1 MGRVRVSWPRC
12 VKPQKFILSAC
23 DIRNNVTVKANHC
36 ASWMPN
42 CAAVESR
49 EGNGIDRR
57 RWRFSK
63 DAKFFSTHRRLR
75 FALFNYPACY
85 YAWKRNR
92 VRGVFVI
99 FRRSTLRIK
108 TNSSKYLL
116 FERFLSLFHRR
127 PTFRYAFFRGV
138 VFCSALRSA
147 FARAV
152 QETQATQKSFAYLY
166 KALAPLAL
174 HLSLSISN
182 RSL

>member
-1 MGRVRVSWPRC
+1 MHHECRIVRLWNRVKGTALIGVDDVSARTLNFLARTGVRVS
-12 VKPQKFILSAC
+12 
-23 DIRNNVTVKANHC
+23 
-36 ASWMPN
+36 
-42 CAAVESR
+42 
-49 EGNGIDRR
+49 
-57 RWRFSK
+57 RFSIIPRAIMPEK
-63 DAKFFSTHRRLR
+63 ETEFAVFSL
-75 FALFNYPACY
+75 
-85 YAWKRNR
+85 
-92 VRGVFVI
+92 